1 MADNDAVAEPLDLA
15 RRLRAWSYLRQ
26 RLGRVASGPAEAL
39 RGVVAVY
46 SSHPTAP
53 LSLLCRSESFDAQHL
68 GEMEQRREV
77 LRIPAMR
84 QSIFLVPTETA
95 PRIFA
100 ATRLPMEKHERRL
113 RYARLDWDEY
123 ARLKQRVLDHAREP
137 ITATKLREVIE
148 TDANL
153 MAAVR
158 IMTSEG
164 LVLRLGSSLRAD
176 NLRYVATEAWLGK
189 PLEEADPQL
198 SLKWLAEEYLR
209 AYGPARVEDFA
220 WWSGVPRRR
229 AFAALTGAGV
239 ADVGG
244 GLLLPA
250 DQESTFE
257 RAERVDADAIDILP
271 KWDAYTMGHAPDGRQ
286 RLVDDEHL
294 RRAYSAAGSASGA
307 TAGDGLP
314 LVLRGGRAVASWS
327 HRFEGDRMVVKVAP
341 FERGALS
348 PLHYENAFD
357 EVGQLLGATTVEVV
371 AATSSDDVI

>member
-1 MADNDAVAEPLDLA
+1 MADNDAAAEPLDLV
-15 RRLRAWSYLRQ
+15 RHLRAWSYRRQ
-26 RLGRVASGPAEAL
+26 RLGRAASGPAEAL
-39 RGVVAVY
+39 RSVVAVY

-53 LSLLCRSESFDAQHL
+53 LSLLRRSESFDAQRL

-95 PRIFA
+95 PRIFT

-113 RYARLDWDEY
+113 SYARLDWDEY
-123 ARLKQRVLDHAREP
+123 ARLKQRVLEHAQEP
-137 ITATKLREVIE
+137 ITASELRKVVE

-158 IMTSEG
+158 VMTSEG
-164 LVLRLGSSLRAD
+164 LALRLGSSLRAD

-189 PLEEADPQL
+189 PLEEADLQG
-198 SLKWLAEEYLR
+198 SLNWLAEEYLR

-229 AFAALTGAGV
+229 AHAALTDAGV
-239 ADVGG
+239 VDVGG

-250 DQESTFE
+250 DQQGAFE
-257 RAERVDADAIDILP
+257 RVEPVDASAIDVLP

-294 RRAYSAAGSASGA
+294 RRAYSTAGSASGA

-327 HRFEGDRMVVKVAP
+327 HRFEDDRMVVEVAP
-341 FERGALS
+341 FERGILPP
-348 PLHYENAFD
+348 PLYENVFD
-357 EVGQLLGATTVEVV
+357 ELGQLLGATAVEVV
-371 AATSSDDVI
+371 AATSPD